1 MKRNITNAIIACLI
15 LLSPALSRAE
25 EYVHNFQSMTTA
37 SEIAYSNSNKTGTTD
52 LVTYTCSGGS
62 AKFYADASKSRS
74 QIAIFLEDAGAQVV
88 TSPVIDA
95 LDSIHITYL
104 PAAAMSVK
112 VAISTDGSSWTDVD
126 VINTASGV
134 KNVKLPSSGPYQ
146 VRIKRDNANFY
157 VTQIKYITKP
167 CHCLK
172 VVNNE

>member
-1 MKRNITNAIIACLI
+1 MKRNITNAIIVCLI

-25 EYVHNFQSMTTA
+25 EYVHTFQDMYGSTLTV
-37 SEIAYSNSNKTGTTD
+37 SKDNKTGTTD
-52 LVTYTCSGGS
+52 VVTYTCSGGS
-62 AKFYADASKSRS
+62 AKFYADASNSNR
-74 QIAIFLEDAGAQVV
+74 QIAIFMEGSGAQVV

-104 PAAAMSVK
+104 PAAYRSVL
-112 VAISTDGSSWTDVD
+112 VSISTDGLSWTDVE
-126 VINTASGV
+126 VKSPSGGV
-134 KNVKLPSSGPYQ
+134 KHVQLPEKGPYQ